1 MLGSDDLLA
10 LLTFNIAYDDG
21 IFPLER
27 HRIGLAGIY
36 LGLAYTGA
44 RPAEFVD
51 GEKKKPKDGTYEEL
65 FGTKGLIAGRD
76 GLGDKEDDEPPD
88 EHSRLLEDM
97 LTQETEGRGRP
108 KALCYED
115 ILLMVV
121 RHPETGEDVLAMA
134 IKFIHH
140 KGSDNKPKPYVLS
153 HSPFPINIM
162 LIQQPVRT
170 IFFFTLTRRIIFC
183 LITAIISLAV
193 SDQAFA
199 APSLTSASR
208 VFQVKNRGPVKCTP
222 LRWKEEW
229 LKRPV
234 FRRFEGSVVSQDEPL
249 PYHKLNDDMER
260 QSLDAGHEKPIGPKA
275 FRRGTANKANG
286 RDIPPPAV
294 DYQMT

>member
-1 MLGSDDLLA
+1 MVDSNYVLA
-10 LLTFNIAYDDG
+10 LLTFNIAYDDA

-27 HRIGLAGIY
+27 HRINLAGIY

-65 FGTKGLIAGRD
+65 FGIKGLIADRD
-76 GLGDKEDDEPPD
+76 GLGDKEGDAPPD

-97 LTQETEGRGRP
+97 LTQETESRGRP

-121 RHPETGEDVLAMA
+121 RHPQTGKDELAMA
-134 IKFIHH
+134 IKFIYH

-153 HSPFPINIM
+153 PFPSPPFLLPRQMM

-183 LITAIISLAV
+183 LISIIISLAV

-234 FRRFEGSVVSQDEPL
+234 FRHFDKPV

-260 QSLDAGHEKPIGPKA
+260 QSLDAGSEKPIGPKA

-286 RDIPPPAV
+286 RTSPQP
-294 DYQMT
+294 